1 MKGIINKLI
10 RKLGKEGYSLD
21 DAISTGDLLVV
32 LWTKFVECLRGLVLK
47 ISLKKSTGILFV
59 GAKSCIKHSK
69 HIEIGKSLTI
79 GRNVVINALC
89 KQGIKIGDNVTV
101 KDGSII
107 EGYGVLRNLGEGL
120 TIGNRVGI
128 SQNCFIAIRGFIRI
142 GDNTI
147 IGPNVS
153 IFSENHIYDD
163 VNIPIVDQ
171 GEKRDN
177 VTIGKNVWIGTR
189 ATILSGVK
197 IGDGAVIAAGAVVT
211 KDVPAYAL
219 VGGVPAKVIKMRNNN

>member
-32 LWTKFVECLRGLVLK
+32 LWAKFVECLRGLVLK

-59 GAKSCIKHSK
+59 GAKSCIKHSR

-120 TIGNRVGI
+120 IIGDRVGI
-128 SQNCFIAIRGFIRI
+128 SQNCFIAIRGKITI
-142 GDNTI
+142 GDYTI

-153 IFSENHIYDD
+153 IFSENHIFEDI
-163 VNIPIVDQ
+163 NTPIVDQ
-171 GEKRDN
+171 GEKRGD
-177 VTIGKNVWIGTR
+177 VIIGKNVWIGTR
-189 ATILSGVK
+189 ATILSGVT
-197 IGDGAVIAAGAVVT
+197 IGDGAIIAAGTVVT
-211 KDVPAYAL
+211 KDIPAYAI
-219 VGGVPAKVIKMRNNN
+219 VGGVPAKVIRMRK